1 MLSILLVFC
10 ILIIVES
17 SHADGKEEEKK
28 GIWKRG
34 VDFRKGSRRWTPLSS
49 RGWRKKSSQMSGGFQ
64 GARHLNPK
72 SRKIQ
77 RKGRQMVGS
86 SIPIENLV
94 KTIARRTDQTGLV
107 VEAIAAKLGVPI
119 PSLPESRPPAVP
131 SK

>member
-17 SHADGKEEEKK
+17 SHADGKEEEKI

-34 VDFRKGSRRWTPLSS
+34 VDFRQWPRRRTSS

-72 SRKIQ
+72 SKKIQ

-86 SIPIENLV
+86 SPIEDLV
-94 KTIARRTDQTGLV
+94 KTIARRTDLTGLV

-119 PSLPESRPPAVP
+119 PALPESRPPAVP

>member
-1 MLSILLVFC
+1 MTKVLSILLVFC

-17 SHADGKEEEKK
+17 SHVDGKVKEKK
-28 GIWKRG
+28 DIWKRG
-34 VDFRKGSRRWTPLSS
+34 VDFRHGSMSRTSS
-49 RGWRKKSSQMSGGFQ
+49 RGWRKKSSQMNGGSQ
-64 GARHLNPK
+64 GARHFNAK

-86 SIPIENLV
+86 SPIEDLV
-94 KTIARRTDQTGLV
+94 KTIARRTDLTGSV

-119 PSLPESRPPAVP
+119 PALPESRPPAVP